1 MNIGGSNRLIYDECD
16 FNQHV
21 NDSTW
26 PIRFAMDM
34 TKYENCGKCRNDP
47 KDPIIHPYDLVDQES
62 ELRNQTRAASR
73 CAGMKYNP
81 ACKTTPQCMSTF
93 APEAPIVMPPEVCS
107 ILVQNIKRRT
117 DCGFVL
123 PNNDICKF

>member
-1 MNIGGSNRLIYDECD
+1 MNGGSNGGSNRLIYDECD

-21 NDSTW
+21 SDSTW
-26 PIRFAMDM
+26 PIRFALDM
-34 TKYENCGKCRNDP
+34 TKYENCSKCVQD
-47 KDPIIHPYDLVDQES
+47 KFYHPYDMVDVES

-93 APEAPIVMPPEVCS
+93 APDAKIVLPGECCPIVYN
-107 ILVQNIKRRT
+107 NIKRRT
-117 DCGFVL
+117 DPGFVL
-123 PNNDICKF
+123 PSNDICKF